1 VTFLRRVLG
10 LDRPVAARDLPI
22 EPSTPLPG
30 VPVGETLSVRR
41 IAARLATHPPAE
53 ARYLAAFAYLL
64 NRAAQADLAVSDVE
78 AREMARLIAEAGRLA
93 PSDAELV
100 MELARYQQ
108 VEHGASEDFLVTREF
123 KAISTPDQRVA
134 LLRCCFLV
142 ASADDEI
149 GPDESWLVNR
159 LAEELDVPRPD
170 LNRIRAEFHERLSS
184 VRSIRRHA
192 SRG

>member
-1 VTFLRRVLG
+1 MTFLRRVLG
-10 LDRPVAARDLPI
+10 LDRPASQDRPI
-22 EPSTPLPG
+22 EPSTPLPS
-30 VPVGETLSVRR
+30 VPVGETVSVRR
-41 IAARLATHPPAE
+41 IAARLATHSPAE
-53 ARYLAAFAYLL
+53 ARFLAAFAYLL
-64 NRAAQADLAVSDVE
+64 NRAAQADLAVTDVE
-78 AREMARLIAEAGRLA
+78 AREMARLVGEAGRLSA
-93 PSDAELV
+93 TDAELV
-100 MELARYQQ
+100 VELARSQQ
-108 VEHGASEDFLVTREF
+108 VAFGASEDFLVTREF
-123 KAISTPDQRVA
+123 KAISTLEQRVA

-149 GPDESWLVNR
+149 GPDEAWLVNR